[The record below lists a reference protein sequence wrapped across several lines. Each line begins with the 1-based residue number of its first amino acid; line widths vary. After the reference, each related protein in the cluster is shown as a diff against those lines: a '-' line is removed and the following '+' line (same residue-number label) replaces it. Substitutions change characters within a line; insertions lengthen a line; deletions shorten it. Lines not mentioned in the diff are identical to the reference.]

1 MFRQIAIL
9 LLVAFAFLMFYIRVA
24 PSDPGRW
31 HLTLSFTHDETLQAG
46 ARRMI
51 DGDAATLAAL
61 DRVIRDTPRT
71 WVLAGSLEEG
81 HITYVTR
88 SLVMGFPDY
97 TTVQLTDGT
106 VRLFGR
112 ARFGQS
118 DLGVNAARIDGWLE
132 ALGQG

>member
-9 LLVAFAFLMFYIRVA
+9 LLVALAFLMLYIRLA

-31 HLTLSFTHDETLQAG
+31 HVTLSFTHDETLQAA

-51 DGDAATLAAL
+51 AGDAETLAAL

-71 WVLAGSLEEG
+71 QVLAGSVEEG

-88 SLVMGFPDY
+88 SLIMGFPDF
-97 TTVQLTDGT
+97 TTVQRSDGT
-106 VRLFGR
+106 IRLFGR
-112 ARFGQS
+112 SRFGQS
-118 DLGVNAARIDGWLE
+118 DLGVNAARLDRWLR